1 MTTRTQD
8 TLQETLTLR
17 LPGEI
22 IEDLNNIASF
32 NDTDLEKLVFS
43 YIVDGI
49 ANDSRAAKRMEFTD
63 KANEVLGKNNVAP
76 KTVEDIFEN
85 LLY

>member
-1 MTTRTQD
+1 MAAKTRD
-8 TLQETLTLR
+8 TIQETFALK

-22 IEDLNNIASF
+22 IDDLKSIASF
-32 NDTDLEKLVFS
+32 NDTDLEKLVYS

-49 ANDSRAAKRMEFTD
+49 ASDSRSARRMKFTD
-63 KANEVLGKNNVAP
+63 KANEVLGKNNVPP
-76 KTVEDIFEN
+76 KTVEDIFNN